1 MLIFTGVY
9 GFGEKPVYMF
19 CAGFSYTPVLVGSQ
33 CICFVRGFHIHR
45 FSYTPVVWLKKLPQT
60 IFFGACLWNPG
71 RIWVGG
77 EGAGRGLLMG
87 R

>member
-19 CAGFSYTPVLVGSQ
+19 CAGFSYTPVF
-33 CICFVRGFHIHR
+33 I
-45 FSYTPVVWLKKLPQT
+45 YTGL
-60 IFFGACLWNPG
+60 FFERTYHKQYFLGACLWNSG

-77 EGAGRGLLMG
+77 KGVGRGLLMG